1 MIIRL
6 FNLLLVYFLQFM
18 LSRSAIPIYKIISIS
33 PGGFKGFYQLGIA
46 SYIKDTYRT
55 ENILFTGASAGAWVS
70 LMMVHKGDHKQLIN
84 DLIKWTNESSENN
97 NQLGIIV
104 QQLKTKI
111 LVNYKTSDFDLS
123 RLFVGVVQIDKM
135 YTPPKLFIHNNFLT
149 LEEAVDCCIASSHI
163 PFITGGLI
171 KKYKNKISFDGGF
184 SNFPYL
190 KISNTLSIFHIHPK
204 LWIENELNNELSKS
218 KSKNKILNLNFNLHD
233 YTTLFS
239 RSELNLYDLYNR
251 GYNNS
256 INNKHILDKIL
267 CKK

>member
-1 MIIRL
+1 MINRL
-6 FNLLLVYFLQFM
+6 FNLLLLYFLQFM
-18 LSRSAIPIYKIISIS
+18 LLRSVMPINKIISIS
-33 PGGFKGFYQLGIA
+33 PGGFKGFYQLGIG
-46 SYIKDTYRT
+46 SYIKETYYT
-55 ENILFTGASAGAWVS
+55 DNILFTGASAGAWVS
-70 LMMVHKGDHKQLIN
+70 LMMVHKGDHTQLIN
-84 DLIKWTNESSENN
+84 DLIKWTSESSENN
-97 NQLGIIV
+97 NQLSIIV
-104 QQLKTKI
+104 QELKTKI
-111 LVNYKTSDFDLS
+111 LSNYKTSDFDLS

-135 YTPPKLFIHNNFLT
+135 YTPPRLFIHNNFLT

-204 LWIENELNNELSKS
+204 LWIENELSNSNN
-218 KSKNKILNLNFNLHD
+218 KNINRNQILNLNFNLHD

-239 RSELNLYDLYNR
+239 RNELNLYDLYNR